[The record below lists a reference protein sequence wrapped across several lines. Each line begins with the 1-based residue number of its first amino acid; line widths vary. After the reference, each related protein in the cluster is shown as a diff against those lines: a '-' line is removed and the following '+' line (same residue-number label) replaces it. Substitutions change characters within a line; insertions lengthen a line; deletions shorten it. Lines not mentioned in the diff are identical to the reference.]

1 MSPPKF
7 DVQGSPFESL
17 GSIAAKLF
25 DQKDK
30 YKLFATKVWP
40 VLVRYRQE
48 LAECYDPGE
57 ERPWIEPAVLLGVL
71 IFQFLERVPDRQ
83 ASELVKYHLAW
94 KPALNLKLGPS
105 GFHPAT
111 FVYFRHWLS
120 KAAKNEVALRAVVA
134 ALQEKGFT
142 PKRSKERLELQHV
155 LVAVARLSALE
166 RACETLA
173 LALEEL
179 DRKLKEGGRP
189 EFWGLLWERYV
200 ESKLDYKSGE
210 EGLESKI
217 RQARADYLYLLQWL
231 EPLGT
236 EIHEGKPVALLRE
249 VFAQHMK

>member
-1 MSPPKF
+1 
-7 DVQGSPFESL
+7 
-17 GSIAAKLF
+17 
-25 DQKDK
+25 
-30 YKLFATKVWP
+30 
-40 VLVRYRQE
+40 
-48 LAECYDPGE
+48 
-57 ERPWIEPAVLLGVL
+57 
-71 IFQFLERVPDRQ
+71 
-83 ASELVKYHLAW
+83 
-94 KPALNLKLGPS
+94 
-105 GFHPAT
+105 
-111 FVYFRHWLS
+111 
-120 KAAKNEVALRAVVA
+120 
-134 ALQEKGFT
+134 
-142 PKRSKERLELQHV
+142 

-189 EFWGLLWERYV
+189 EFWGLLRERYV
-200 ESKLDYKSGE
+200 ASKLDYKSGE

>member
-1 MSPPKF
+1 VS
-7 DVQGSPFESL
+7 
-17 GSIAAKLF
+17 
-25 DQKDK
+25 
-30 YKLFATKVWP
+30 
-40 VLVRYRQE
+40 
-48 LAECYDPGE
+48 
-57 ERPWIEPAVLLGVL
+57 
-71 IFQFLERVPDRQ
+71 DRQ

-142 PKRSKERLELQHV
+142 PKRSKERFDLRHV

-173 LALEEL
+173 LAL
-179 DRKLKEGGRP
+179 DRNLTRTERP

-217 RQARADYLYLLQWL
+217 RQARADYLCLLEWVFL
-231 EPLGT
+231 PVDPRDNCERPMKVEDFGSRRLSPLQKTFESANFRYPPCTDALRSNQCTGRR
-236 EIHEGKPVALLRE
+236 VALTRCCRS
-249 VFAQHMK
+249 ARNC